1 MCVFFKGIFFYTS
14 NIILGDN
21 MKKVLIK
28 DLPNDDRPRERLLKY
43 GVRNIS
49 NEELISIIIK
59 TGKKDKSVKELANE
73 ILSSYENIS
82 SMKDME
88 INTIIKINGMG
99 IIKAIELIA
108 AIELGRRVYY
118 EKKLSSFQIK
128 NSKDIYEYFYS
139 FMKDLKQETFYAI
152 YLDNKK
158 KIIDK
163 RLLYIGTINSSVA
176 HPREIFKYAY
186 LLSASFIICL
196 HNHPSGDS
204 NPSKEDIIFT
214 ENMFKIG
221 NIQNIQLLDH
231 IIIGDNNYYSFFE
244 KKLFML

>member
-1 MCVFFKGIFFYTS
+1 
-14 NIILGDN
+14 
-21 MKKVLIK
+21 MKLKN
-28 DLPNDDRPRERLLKY
+28 LPNDDRPRERLIKY
-43 GVRNIS
+43 GVNNIS

-59 TGKKDKSVKELANE
+59 TGKKDKSVKILASE
-73 ILSSYENIS
+73 ILSFYEDISNMKNIE
-82 SMKDME
+82 MNA
-88 INTIIKINGMG
+88 ITKISG
-99 IIKAIELIA
+99 IGKVKAIELIA

-139 FMKDLKQETFYAI
+139 VMKDLKQETFYVV

-163 RLLYIGTINSSVA
+163 RLLYVGTINSSIA

-186 LLSASFIICL
+186 LMSASFIICL

-204 NPSKEDIIFT
+204 TPSKEDIIFT

-231 IIIGDNNYYSFFE
+231 IIIGDENYYSFYE
-244 KKLFML
+244 KKLFKL